1 METKDGIPAFHAK
14 TNEEWHAWLKENGES
29 EKAVLLI
36 MYHKDSKT
44 LSVPYHE
51 AIEEALCYGWIDSK
65 ANKRDDESSY
75 LCFTPRKPKSIWSK
89 INKDRVEKM
98 TSKGLM
104 TPAGQALIDLAKK
117 TGTWDAMTDAE
128 NAVIPDDLQK
138 LFDKNEVALKHFIK
152 FAPSSKRMIL
162 QWITSARRPETRQAR
177 VEQTVELAAQNIKVK

>member
-1 METKDGIPAFHAK
+1 METKDGIQAFHAR
-14 TNEEWHAWLKENGES
+14 TNEEWRAWLKENAQS

-36 MYHKDSKT
+36 MYHKNSNT
-44 LSVPYHE
+44 PSVPYHE
-51 AIEEALCYGWIDSK
+51 SIEEALCYGWIDSK

-98 TSKGLM
+98 TGKGLM

-138 LFDKNEVALKHFIK
+138 LFDKNEVAFKHFSK

-162 QWITSARRPETRQAR
+162 QWILSAKRPETRQSR
-177 VEQTVELAAQNIKVK
+177 VEQTVALAAQNIKVK